1 MDENQKTHYIDLK
14 NVSKIYSS
22 PAGDVTALDHVNMQI
37 RRGTFVGVLGKSGA
51 GKSTLVN
58 ILTGVDTMTDG
69 ELWVG
74 DFDLHQS
81 NQEKITR
88 WRGKNVGVVY
98 QSFELLNQISILDNV
113 LIPMDLC
120 GDYDRTSS
128 PKRAMQL
135 LQLLEIADHAK
146 KSPAEISGGQRQRV
160 AIARAL
166 INNPAIII
174 ADEPTGSL
182 DSQTSKIIFRIF
194 KQIVKS
200 GKTVIM
206 ATHEKQS
213 LPLFDHLFLLVD
225 GCIKNEAKRKQ
236 HA

>member
-1 MDENQKTHYIDLK
+1 MKSDQQPYIQLR
-14 NVSKIYSS
+14 NVSKIYPS
-22 PAGDVTALDHVNMQI
+22 PAGNVIALDRVNMQI
-37 RRGTFVGVLGKSGA
+37 ERGCFVGVLGKSGA

-58 ILTGVDTMTDG
+58 MLTGVDTLSGG

-74 DFDLHQS
+74 DFPLHKS

-88 WRGKNVGVVY
+88 WRGKTIGVVY

-120 GDYDRTSS
+120 GSYSSTSS
-128 PKRAMQL
+128 HKRAMQL

-146 KSPAEISGGQRQRV
+146 KSPASISGGQRQRV

-166 INNPAIII
+166 INNPDIII

-182 DSQTSKIIFRIF
+182 DSLTSKIIFRIF

-206 ATHEKQS
+206 ATHEKQL

-225 GCIKNEAKRKQ
+225 GSIKNEAKRKQ
-236 HA
+236 HD

>member
-1 MDENQKTHYIDLK
+1 MAEKQKTQYIDLK
-14 NVSKIYSS
+14 NVSKIYTS
-22 PAGDVTALDHVNMQI
+22 PAGNVTALDQLNLQI
-37 RRGTFVGVLGKSGA
+37 KRGTFVGVLGKSGA

-58 ILTGVDTMTDG
+58 ILTGVDSLTNG
-69 ELWVG
+69 ELWIG
-74 DFDLHQS
+74 DFPLHQS

-120 GDYDRTSS
+120 GNYSRASGQ
-128 PKRAMQL
+128 KRAMQL
-135 LQLLEIADHAK
+135 LQLFEIADHSK
-146 KSPAEISGGQRQRV
+146 KSPASISGGQRQRV

-166 INNPAIII
+166 INNPDIIV

-194 KQIVKS
+194 KEIVKS
-200 GKTVIM
+200 GKTVIVV
-206 ATHEKQS
+206 THEKQL

-225 GCIKNEAKRKQ
+225 GRIKKEALRAKDV
-236 HA
+236 

>member
-58 ILTGVDTMTDG
+58 ILTGVDKMTDG

-88 WRGKNVGVVY
+88 WRGKNIGVVY

-120 GDYDRTSS
+120 GDYDRSSS

-166 INNPAIII
+166 INNPAIIV

-206 ATHEKQS
+206 VTHEKQL

-225 GCIKNEAKRKQ
+225 GCIKKEAKRNQ
-236 HA
+236 DA

>member
-1 MDENQKTHYIDLK
+1 MSDYQKNHYINLK
-14 NVSKIYSS
+14 NVSKIYTS
-22 PAGDVTALDHVNMQI
+22 PAGDVTALNQINMQI
-37 RRGTFVGVLGKSGA
+37 RQGSFVGILGKSGA

-58 ILTGVDTMTDG
+58 VLTGVDSPTNG
-69 ELWVG
+69 ELWIG
-74 DFDLHQS
+74 DFPLHQS
-81 NQEKITR
+81 NQEIITR

-113 LIPMDLC
+113 LIPLDLC
-120 GDYDRTSS
+120 GSYSHTKSY
-128 PKRAMQL
+128 KRAMQV

-146 KSPAEISGGQRQRV
+146 KSPASISGGQRQRV

-206 ATHEKQS
+206 ATHEKQL

>member
-1 MDENQKTHYIDLK
+1 MTENQKSPYIYLK
-14 NVSKIYSS
+14 NVSKIYAS
-22 PAGDVTALDHVNMQI
+22 PAGHVNALDQVTMKI
-37 RRGTFVGVLGKSGA
+37 DRGTFVGVLGKSGA

-58 ILTGVDTMTDG
+58 VLTGVDKLTQG
-69 ELWVG
+69 EVWIG
-74 DFDLHQS
+74 DFALHQS

-88 WRGKNVGVVY
+88 WRGQNVGIVY

-120 GDYDRTSS
+120 GNFSRSS
-128 PKRAMQL
+128 STKRAMQL
-135 LQLLEIADHAK
+135 LRLLEIDEHAQ
-146 KSPAEISGGQRQRV
+146 KSPTSISGGQRQRV

-166 INNPAIII
+166 INDPAIIV

-200 GKTVIM
+200 GKTVVM
-206 ATHEKQS
+206 VTHEKQL

-225 GCIKNEAKRKQ
+225 GRINKEAKRETND
-236 HA
+236 

>member
-1 MDENQKTHYIDLK
+1 MTENKKNHYINLK
-14 NVSKIYSS
+14 NVSKIYTS
-22 PAGDVTALDHVNMQI
+22 PAGDVTALNQINMQI
-37 RRGTFVGVLGKSGA
+37 KQGTFVGVLGKSGA

-58 ILTGVDTMTDG
+58 VLTGVDSPTHG

-74 DFDLHQS
+74 DFPLHQS

-120 GDYDRTSS
+120 GSYSHTNSQ
-128 PKRAMQL
+128 KRAMQL

-146 KSPAEISGGQRQRV
+146 KPPTSISGGQRQRV

-206 ATHEKQS
+206 ATHEKQL

-225 GCIKNEAKRKQ
+225 GSIKNEAKRKQ